1 MAIKSCCCGFSNLK
15 IVDFQDGNHILRN
28 TQIAPDRTVF
38 IKIFPGG
45 ACTQTPPLFIVTGL
59 PMHLLCNPLIR
70 Y

>member
-45 ACTQTPPLFIVTGL
+45 ACTRTPPSMSV
-59 PMHLLCNPLIR
+59 PLYCYR
-70 Y
+70 ATYAPAM